1 MSSCRVQVLERL
13 GDFWSSCAQL
23 RSQLTFLSI
32 KYPLT
37 VEALLD
43 EKDQPFLRA
52 TATVMFPLLKSKA
65 LISFLLDKE
74 TYSRCPLS
82 VRGLKA
88 DVRVA
93 YGIIKYVHDAR
104 LEKKRALMAMSQAR
118 GRLEC
123 CSWTL
128 GTSYSRR

>member
-52 TATVMFPLLKSKA
+52 TATVMFPSLKSKA

-74 TYSRCPLS
+74 TYSRWPLS

-118 GRLEC
+118 GCLER
-123 CSWTL
+123 SFRTL
-128 GTSYSRR
+128 GAGHPRG